1 MGVDGGEIEY
11 TAKLS
16 RAAFAAGAG
25 TELGNI
31 SLVTYLV
38 IRYIRNCKS

>member
-25 TELGNI
+25 TELGNLVHKI
-31 SLVTYLV
+31 SPKILRL
-38 IRYIRNCKS
+38 C

>member
-1 MGVDGGEIEY
+1 MDGGEIEY

-25 TELGNI
+25 TELG
-31 SLVTYLV
+31 
-38 IRYIRNCKS
+38 RNRSEGVSKVFEMSREYV